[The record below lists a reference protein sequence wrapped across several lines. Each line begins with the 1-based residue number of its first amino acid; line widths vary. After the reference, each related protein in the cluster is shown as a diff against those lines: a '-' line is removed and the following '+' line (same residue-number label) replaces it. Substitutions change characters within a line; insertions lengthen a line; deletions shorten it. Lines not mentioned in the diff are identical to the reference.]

1 MTEMGGSAPRKRPPM
16 WVGITAAAVLAVGA
30 VPGAGVGWASF
41 ATAEIATAHRAVSTA
56 SEALSDV
63 TDSRGMAIDKAA
75 GTSSSLQEFL
85 AVPRPGYLDEATFTE
100 LSTATDALSTAS
112 AHLAYTP
119 FEPPRFPSESADL
132 FPWTVLSDVQRMHAA
147 ARQEDDLGRERA
159 KELTAL
165 NAAQKRASA
174 ATTAV
179 YDALAAHGEQMLTA
193 DTSAAYASKIDLRH
207 AIDEGDVHAGQV
219 SAAGAMFVNIMTAI
233 NGVDASQAAGE
244 AAKQDPAYPVRAD
257 IEAYGRSIARGVTID
272 FEWHHEVS
280 GLGDDWYSG
289 TTIYHEDDGGWATID
304 LNFAIGGG
312 WRRGDRDAKALVT
325 HEVGHAQV
333 VRPECKTL
341 FEGPAFNGDDEMWA
355 TAWAIGLGFD
365 TGGSGISAYGRP
377 TDEQISV
384 ASQCR

>member
-1 MTEMGGSAPRKRPPM
+1 M

-30 VPGAGVGWASF
+30 VTGAGVGWASF
-41 ATAEIATAHRAVSTA
+41 ATVEIATAHRAVSTA

-63 TDSRGMAIDKAA
+63 TGSRGMAIDKAG
-75 GTSSSLQEFL
+75 GTISSLQEFL

-100 LSTATDALSTAS
+100 LSAATDALGTAS

-119 FEPPRFPSESADL
+119 FDPPRLSKSADL
-132 FPWTVLSDVQRMHAA
+132 LPWTVLSDVQRMHAV
-147 ARQEDDLGRERA
+147 ARQEDDLGRKRA

-179 YDALAAHGEQMLTA
+179 YDALAARGEQVLTA
-193 DTSAAYASKIDLRH
+193 DTSATYASKIDLRH
-207 AIDEGDVHAGQV
+207 AIDDGDVHTGQA
-219 SAAGAMFVNIMTAI
+219 SAAGAVFVNIMLAI
-233 NGVDASQAAGE
+233 DGVDASQVAGE

-289 TTIYHEDDGGWATID
+289 TTMYHEADGGWATID
-304 LNFAIGGG
+304 LNFALADG
-312 WRRGDRDAKALVT
+312 WRHGDRDAKALVT
-325 HEVGHAQV
+325 HEIGHAQV
-333 VRPECKTL
+333 VRPECKPL
-341 FEGPAFNGDDEMWA
+341 FEGPVFNADDEMWA

-377 TDEQISV
+377 SDEQIAV